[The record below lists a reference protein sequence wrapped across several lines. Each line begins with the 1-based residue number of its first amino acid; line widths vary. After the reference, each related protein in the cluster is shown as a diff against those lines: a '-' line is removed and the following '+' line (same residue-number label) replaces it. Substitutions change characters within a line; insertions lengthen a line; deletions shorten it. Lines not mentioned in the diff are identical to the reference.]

1 MSAATVKLAV
11 LSFVGL
17 AIAGVAT
24 TLQFRHGFAD
34 PAAFA
39 WEANGARWVLAMSV
53 GALLA
58 SAGCALPARATA
70 PQTWLGFSAGAAL
83 GAAMAWRTLGPV
95 GAVFV
100 GPLSGILF
108 ALVADR
114 CRGTYV
120 TAFTIALFAGVG
132 VFAASLVKFDPN
144 LGRSFAFWALG
155 DLSHASWEA
164 AALGMIAAIA
174 YLALQQRFSP
184 YLALGIGVG
193 LVGPLAFVA
202 WWVPRAEERLAGL
215 SRRSRV
221 ALCAL
226 AGGVLVMTVDAAQR
240 FLVGGYGLGLN
251 LPLTML
257 GLPFLL
263 WWGRAR
269 VAAAAVA
276 LFASAFSYYA
286 VTVIRSAT

>member
-1 MSAATVKLAV
+1 MSATTVKLAV
-11 LSFVGL
+11 WSLVGL
-17 AIAGVAT
+17 AIAAVAT
-24 TLQFRHGFAD
+24 TLQFRHSFAD

-39 WEANGARWVLAMSV
+39 WAANGARWVLAMSV

-58 SAGCALPARATA
+58 SAGCALPARATV
-70 PQTWLGFSAGAAL
+70 PQTWLGFSAGTAL
-83 GAAMAWRTLGPV
+83 GAALAWRYLGPF
-95 GAVFV
+95 GAAVA
-100 GPLSGILF
+100 GPLSGVAF
-108 ALVADR
+108 ALAADR

-120 TAFTIALFAGVG
+120 IALTAAAFAGVG

-144 LGRSFAFWALG
+144 LGRSLAFWALG

-164 AALGMIAAIA
+164 AALGLIAALA
-174 YLALQQRFSP
+174 YLALRHRFSP
-184 YLALGIGVG
+184 YLALGVGVG
-193 LVGPLAFVA
+193 LAGPLSFVA
-202 WWVPRAEERLAGL
+202 WWVPRAEDRLAGL
-215 SRRSRV
+215 SGRARV
-221 ALCAL
+221 VLCAL

-269 VAAAAVA
+269 VAATAVA
-276 LFASAFSYYA
+276 LFAAAFSYYA
-286 VTVIRSAT
+286 VNIIRSAT